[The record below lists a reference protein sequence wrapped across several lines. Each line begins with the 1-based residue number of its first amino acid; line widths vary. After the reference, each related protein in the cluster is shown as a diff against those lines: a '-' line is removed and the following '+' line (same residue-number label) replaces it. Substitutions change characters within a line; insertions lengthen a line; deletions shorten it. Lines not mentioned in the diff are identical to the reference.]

1 MHNWFENKIS
11 KKSEKLTKQNEQT
24 KQTPEPKIVSVPDD
38 VSILSDVSDL
48 DWRNDWSGPHSSDLS
63 DAEQTQDD
71 QPANDNEPEL
81 DRPADNNVTKDDDYN
96 DNTHDEESQL
106 DESDDDQNPAKGY
119 LESGNYMPF
128 RKSLELLLGSES
140 SYDHIPGGRKEN
152 AYFVINNEANL
163 LSRNNNGKS
172 NFSDDSFRSSL

>member
-1 MHNWFENKIS
+1 MHNWFANKIS
-11 KKSEKLTKQNEQT
+11 KTSEKLTKQNEQT

-48 DWRNDWSGPHSSDLS
+48 DWSNDWSGPHISDLS

-71 QPANDNEPEL
+71 QSANDNEPEL

-119 LESGNYMPF
+119 LESGNYMLF

-140 SYDHIPGGRKEN
+140 SYYHIPGGRKEN
-152 AYFVINNEANL
+152 VYSVINNEANL
-163 LSRNNNGKS
+163 LSRNCYT
-172 NFSDDSFRSSL
+172 